1 MAQQDFSQVTIKTTE
16 VTPGIYML
24 EGYGGNI
31 GLSIGDDGAFVIDD
45 QFAPL
50 TVNIQQ
56 AIAALTEQPVRFV
69 VNTHWQVDHVGGNEN
84 LGKAGAIIVAHDNVR
99 KRLQKGQFVAAFN
112 VEVPAASP
120 AALPV
125 ITFDQGVTFHWNND
139 TLEVLHV
146 EPSHTDGD
154 ALIYFEDANVVH
166 TGDLYWIGLYPVIDA
181 SSGGSAAG
189 MVRGVEKVLARINSN
204 TKVIP
209 GHGPLSNKAEMQVY
223 HEMLNTP
230 HAKIK
235 GLKDQ
240 GKAIEQIVAA
250 KPTADYD
257 EQWGKALLSPDQ
269 WVQMVYST
277 LGQ

>member
-31 GLSIGDDGAFVIDD
+31 GLSIVDDGAFVIDD

-50 TVNIQQ
+50 TVKIQQ

-84 LGKAGAIIVAHDNVR
+84 LGKAGAIIAAHDNVR
-99 KRLQKGQFVAAFN
+99 KRLHKGQFVAAFN
-112 VEVPAASP
+112 AEVPAASP

-166 TGDLYWIGLYPVIDA
+166 TGDLYWNGLYPVIDA

-230 HAKIK
+230 MPKSR
-235 GLKDQ
+235 GLRTRERLLSKLLLPNPQ
-240 GKAIEQIVAA
+240 LTMTSNGA
-250 KPTADYD
+250 KPC
-257 EQWGKALLSPDQ
+257 
-269 WVQMVYST
+269 
-277 LGQ
+277 